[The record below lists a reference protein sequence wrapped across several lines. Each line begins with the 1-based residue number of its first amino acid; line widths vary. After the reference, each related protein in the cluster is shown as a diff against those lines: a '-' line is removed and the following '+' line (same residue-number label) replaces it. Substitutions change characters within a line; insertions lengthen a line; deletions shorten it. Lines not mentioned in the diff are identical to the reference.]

1 MNLCV
6 YSMSGVSVPSPV
18 DGKAFKRLVPEG
30 TDVLSGQG
38 ILTVKEGTT
47 GYEV

>member
-1 MNLCV
+1 
-6 YSMSGVSVPSPV
+6 MSGVSAPSPV

-30 TDVLSGQG
+30 MDVLSGQG